1 MLLCK
6 SLNNPLNP
14 QTDKKFKGLRANARN
29 VTIRISLQWPIHIIN
44 PVDKTKLSCNTL
56 HRRSTTVSLQT
67 YPPINQN
74 VIRRKGARGQD
85 LPLTFL
91 EIPFD
96 EMFRNDV
103 HDVRYQSAHF

>member
-56 HRRSTTVSLQT
+56 HRRSLQT
-67 YPPINQN
+67 YPPIFHLTQN
-74 VIRRKGARGQD
+74 VIRRKGAWGQD

-91 EIPFD
+91 EIPLD

-103 HDVRYQSAHF
+103 HDVGYQSAHF